1 MTEQII
7 GLHLDKTIPNMMS
20 SIFQSVNVRRLDLG
34 ITTPSSASACPVFP
48 GVGTNAFFNGDFV
61 GSKVY
66 TRATGLNQFTGDGNW
81 YTDSLLSKS
90 WRINSSGVVTAITF
104 C

>member
-1 MTEQII
+1 
-7 GLHLDKTIPNMMS
+7 MS

>member
-1 MTEQII
+1 MEQII
-7 GLHLDKTIPNMMS
+7 GLHSDKTIPNMMS

-34 ITTPSSASACPVFP
+34 ITTPSTASACPAFP
-48 GVGTNAFFNGDFV
+48 GVGTNAFFNGDFL
-61 GSKVY
+61 GSVVY

-81 YTDSLLSKS
+81 YTNGGGTKS
-90 WRINSSGVVTAITF
+90 WRINSSGVITAITV

>member
-34 ITTPSSASACPVFP
+34 ITQSTATACPLMV
-48 GVGTNAFFNGDFV
+48 GVGVNAFFNGDFV
-61 GSKVY
+61 GSVVY
-66 TRATGLNQFTGDGNW
+66 TRSAGLNQFTGDGNW
-81 YTDSLLSKS
+81 YTNSIRTKS
-90 WRINSSGVVTAITF
+90 WRINSSGIVTAITF

>member
-1 MTEQII
+1 
-7 GLHLDKTIPNMMS
+7 MMS

-34 ITTPSSASACPVFP
+34 ITSPSNITACPVVV
-48 GVGTNAFFNGDFV
+48 GVGIMAFFNGDFV

-66 TRATGLNQFTGDGNW
+66 TNARGLNQFTGDGNW
-81 YTDSLLSKS
+81 YTNGGRTKS
-90 WRINSSGVVTAITF
+90 WRINSSGVVTAITV

>member
-1 MTEQII
+1 MI
-7 GLHLDKTIPNMMS
+7 S
-20 SIFQSVNVRRLDLG
+20 SIFQSVNVRRIDLG
-34 ITTPSSASACPVFP
+34 ITTPSTTTACPIIA

-66 TRATGLNQFTGDGNW
+66 TRAAGLNQFTGDGNW
-81 YTDSLLSKS
+81 YTNGARSKS
-90 WRINSSGVVTAITF
+90 WRIDSSGVVTEIFA